1 MNPPGRSAQK
11 PGPSAQIPGPSAQ
24 IPSRSAQIQRVL
36 LVTLGLNVL
45 AAAVKLGAGAYS
57 GSLAL
62 LAGGV
67 DAAFDGL
74 ANVAGLAATRVAARP
89 PDADHPYGHRKYET
103 LVGVVIAAL
112 LFLTCWRLAN
122 EALQHLG
129 FAAATA
135 AADRP
140 RLAAA
145 DISWPVLLA
154 PLLAAAINWITGRY
168 EGARGRALGSELLVA
183 DAGHTKADAW
193 VSLSIVIGLGAVRAG
208 LAWVDP
214 LLALGIA
221 VVVAWTGWRIV
232 RETTSVLADAAVLDP
247 NAVADATL
255 QVPGVVGTHAIRSR
269 GTLDA
274 IALDLHVQVDPH
286 LGVGRAHAIGHA
298 VKDTLT
304 QRFPGAAD
312 IVVHV
317 EPDWNLAGN
326 GVVAAVRRAL
336 DGFPVE
342 AHDVHVHVDA
352 AGRTEVGL
360 HLELD
365 PDLSLAEAHDI
376 ATSVESA
383 VRGEVPEA
391 VRVVTHL
398 EPRPSAA
405 DLAAEPDGDRDW
417 ESLVADQIAGIAGL
431 SHPHDLSVV
440 RVPGGIR
447 LSVHVEAAPS
457 LPLATAHALAEA
469 LEARL
474 RAVGAELERVTIHV
488 EPP

>member
-1 MNPPGRSAQK
+1 MNARGRSAE
-11 PGPSAQIPGPSAQ
+11 
-24 IPSRSAQIQRVL
+24 IQRVL
-36 LVTLGLNVL
+36 LITLGLNVL
-45 AAAVKLGAGAYS
+45 AAAVKLAGAAWS
-57 GSLAL
+57 GSLSL

-67 DAAFDGL
+67 DTAFDGL
-74 ANVAGLAATRVAARP
+74 ANVAGIAATRVAARP
-89 PDADHPYGHRKYET
+89 PDANHPYGHRKYET

-129 FAAATA
+129 LATPPA
-135 AADRP
+135 GDP
-140 RLAAA
+140 SRLSAA
-145 DISWPVLLA
+145 DISWPVILS
-154 PLLAAAINWITGRY
+154 PLAAAVINWFTGRY
-168 EGARGRALGSELLVA
+168 EARRGRSLGSELLVS
-183 DAGHTKADAW
+183 DAGHTRSDAW
-193 VSLSIVIGLGAVRAG
+193 VSLSIVLGLGAVKAG

-214 LLALGIA
+214 VLALGIA
-221 VVVAWTGWRIV
+221 VVVARTGWRIV
-232 RETTSVLADAAVLDP
+232 RDTTGVLADAAVLDP
-247 NAVADATL
+247 HAVADATMG
-255 QVPGVVGTHAIRSR
+255 VPGVVGTHAIRSR
-269 GTLDA
+269 GTPDA

-376 ATSVESA
+376 ATSVEAA

-391 VRVVTHL
+391 VRVITHL

-417 ESLVADQIAGIAGL
+417 EALVAEQIAGVAGL
-431 SHPHDLSVV
+431 ARPHDLSVV

-474 RAVGAELERVTIHV
+474 RAAGAGLERVTIHV
-488 EPP
+488 EPA